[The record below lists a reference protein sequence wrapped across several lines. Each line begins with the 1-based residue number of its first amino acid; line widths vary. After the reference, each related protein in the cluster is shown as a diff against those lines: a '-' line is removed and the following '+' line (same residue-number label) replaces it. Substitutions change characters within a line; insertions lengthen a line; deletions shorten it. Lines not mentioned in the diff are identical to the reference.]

1 MQEQRIYEA
10 QLVRQ
15 LIIYIQRK
23 LGEERHQFLAYD
35 SKNESKV
42 HKFVCRTVKETNT
55 NTYTNTNTNTNAVY
69 RARGNRAPSRHC
81 RFGIQPGP
89 RG

>member
-1 MQEQRIYEA
+1 MEKDLFYQRLSDAKSNARANYIYEV

-42 HKFVCRTVKETNT
+42 HNFVCRTVKETNT
-55 NTYTNTNTNTNAVY
+55 NTNTNTNSNTNVEL
-69 RARGNRAPSRHC
+69 
-81 RFGIQPGP
+81 
-89 RG
+89 

>member
-1 MQEQRIYEA
+1 MWKKTFSTKDFQMQNRMQEQRIYEA

-55 NTYTNTNTNTNAVY
+55 NTYTNTNTNTNVEL
-69 RARGNRAPSRHC
+69 
-81 RFGIQPGP
+81 
-89 RG
+89 

>member
-1 MQEQRIYEA
+1 MEKDLFYQRLSDAKSNARAKDIYEV

-15 LIIYIQRK
+15 LIIYIKRK

-55 NTYTNTNTNTNAVY
+55 NTYTNTNTNTNVEL
-69 RARGNRAPSRHC
+69 
-81 RFGIQPGP
+81 
-89 RG
+89 